1 MNQQQLPLI
10 TRESLALIGIQ
21 LADADADAL
30 IEQFN
35 STLQER
41 IGVEVTNALDDDQLK
56 ELVHVQESGNMQAIQ
71 DWLVANVSD
80 LQEIAQDEYDILMG
94 EIAANAENIQ

>member
-1 MNQQQLPLI
+1 MNQQLPLI
-10 TRESLALIGIQ
+10 TRQSLALIGIQ

-30 IEQFN
+30 IDQFN
-35 STLQER
+35 TTLQER

-56 ELVHVQESGNMQAIQ
+56 ELVNIQESGNTQAVQ

-94 EIAANAENIQ
+94 EIAANADDLQ

>member
-1 MNQQQLPLI
+1 MNQQLPLI
-10 TRESLALIGIQ
+10 TRQSLALIGIQ

-30 IEQFN
+30 IDQFN
-35 STLQER
+35 TTLQER

-56 ELVHVQESGNMQAIQ
+56 ELVNIQESGNTQAVQ
-71 DWLVANVSD
+71 DWLIANVSD

-94 EIAANAENIQ
+94 EIAANADDLQ

>member
-41 IGVEVTNALDDDQLK
+41 IGAEVTNALDDTQLK
-56 ELVHVQESGNMQAIQ
+56 ELVDVQESGNMQAVQ

-80 LQEIAQDEYDILMG
+80 LQKIAQDEYDILMG
-94 EIAANAENIQ
+94 EIAANADNIQ

>member
-41 IGVEVTNALDDDQLK
+41 IGVEVTNALDDTQLK
-56 ELVHVQESGNMQAIQ
+56 ELVDVQESGNMQAIQ